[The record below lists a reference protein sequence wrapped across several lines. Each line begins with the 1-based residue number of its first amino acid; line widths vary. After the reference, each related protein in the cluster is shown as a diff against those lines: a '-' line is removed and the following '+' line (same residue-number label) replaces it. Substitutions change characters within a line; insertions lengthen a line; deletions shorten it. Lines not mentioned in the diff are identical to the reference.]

1 MESKLIPCDDR
12 TCKCS
17 DSYGICRADEP
28 CRKPPMTTS
37 EPTTGE
43 IVEKLRQFATAW
55 AKQKIIDDRDIL
67 LLADRLESLEQK
79 LELLNG
85 GDFDV
90 IDIPAALAYL
100 ESVEEILPHASAL
113 IDLIQS
119 LKGTAIELTARA
131 EQAEKE
137 RDEVEKSLA
146 RRIMQ
151 HLSDY
156 EFDSTFVCE
165 ICEYNLTN
173 SPKCLSCGSDHH
185 HGKNFELKHILRGQ
199 PQDCN

>member
-1 MESKLIPCDDR
+1 MGNERTTAELIKR
-12 TCKCS
+12 LKS
-17 DSYGICRADEP
+17 HF
-28 CRKPPMTTS
+28 
-37 EPTTGE
+37 
-43 IVEKLRQFATAW
+43 VE
-55 AKQKIIDDRDIL
+55 L
-67 LLADRLESLEQK
+67 LDYDLAADRLESQERKIAEIENFHKEMLKDHKAQ
-79 LELLNG
+79 
-85 GDFDV
+85 V
-90 IDIPAALAYL
+90 AA
-100 ESVEEILPHASAL
+100 
-113 IDLIQS
+113 
-119 LKGTAIELTARA
+119 LTARA

-137 RDEVEKSLA
+137 QDEVEKSLA

-199 PQDCN
+199 PQEGEGL